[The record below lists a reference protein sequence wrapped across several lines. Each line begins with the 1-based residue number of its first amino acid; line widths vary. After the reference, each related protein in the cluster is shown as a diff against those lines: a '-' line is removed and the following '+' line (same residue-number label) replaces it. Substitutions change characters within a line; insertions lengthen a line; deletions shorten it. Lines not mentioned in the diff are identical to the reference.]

1 MGDQVASAIDR
12 PHARTGA
19 WALIQQPTGDGWILD
34 RIVNEV
40 AKVLGPR
47 AFRWADLAKSPPAET
62 IFFPHYSLYM
72 TARDHR
78 GADVAGRSVI
88 WFTHPGDYP
97 YSTAELLL
105 AFGAAKSVLFP
116 CSRFRDLWVAQGLD
130 VRKTRVILGAADPA
144 LFRGRPRAG
153 RVVGVNAAYYPRKG
167 SRLLLETVR
176 AARDLRFELLGR
188 GWRASPDFDDLSR
201 LANFTYLETPYSKYP
216 SRMRR
221 WHAFLSTSRL
231 EGGPVPLVEAMMANA
246 TPVATDTGF
255 APDLITH
262 GRTGFI
268 IDPDDAPD
276 QVADVLREAAREPID
291 SRSAV
296 VDLSW
301 TRFARE
307 VVEVGDGAAA
317 GDQGRQR
324 GAPPAPPRRER
335 PAPAAAIP
343 AASFIAYSSGRGPGA
358 DLIWSFARGHGAQ
371 VAPITSPPPDD
382 RRRTPVL
389 WGLLD
394 GALERIRAAK
404 ADGAQFVY
412 LDHAYLG
419 RGHGRRYRMCL
430 DGFHAGP
437 VREADAVRLAD
448 LNITP
453 RPWRSGG
460 SVVLVCPPTAAA
472 AAANDTTPDAWLAR
486 TLALLRTHTD
496 RPLEIRRKPRP
507 GHPAEPL
514 ASALGRAHAVVC
526 HTSTIA
532 VEATIAGVPAFVDP
546 ASPAAP
552 VAGTDL
558 ARIECPTR
566 PDRGPWLRH
575 LACMQFSVDEFE
587 AGRAWSLLIEHLSRP
602 EVKLAP

>member
-1 MGDQVASAIDR
+1 MGDRVPSGVDR
-12 PHARTGA
+12 PHTRIGP

-47 AFRWADLAKSPPAET
+47 AFRWADLARTPPAET

-72 TARDHR
+72 TAREHR
-78 GADVAGRSVI
+78 GAGVAGRSVI

-116 CSRFRDLWVAQGLD
+116 CSRFRDFWVAQGLD

-188 GWRASPDFDDLSR
+188 GWRTSPDFEDLSR
-201 LANFTYLETPYSKYP
+201 LANFSYLETTYSKYP
-216 SRMRR
+216 PRMRR

-268 IDPDDAPD
+268 IDPDDDPD
-276 QVADVLREAAREPID
+276 HVAEVLREAAREPID

-296 VDLSW
+296 VDLTW

-307 VVEVGDGAAA
+307 VVEVGDGAAS
-317 GDQGRQR
+317 GDH
-324 GAPPAPPRRER
+324 GAERTRALPTPRRGR
-335 PAPAAAIP
+335 PVPTAATP
-343 AASFIAYSSGRGPGA
+343 SASFIAYSSGRGPGA
-358 DLIWSFARGHGAQ
+358 DLIWSFARGHGAP
-371 VAPITSPPPDD
+371 VAPLASSPPAD

-394 GALERIRAAK
+394 GALERINAAK
-404 ADGAQFVY
+404 AEGADFVY
-412 LDHAYLG
+412 LDHAYLC

-430 DGFHAGP
+430 NSFHAGP
-437 VREADAVRLAD
+437 VHEADADRLAG
-448 LNITP
+448 LNIAP

-460 SVVLVCPPTAAA
+460 SVVLVCPPTTAAA
-472 AAANDTTPDAWLAR
+472 AAHDITPDAWLTG
-486 TLALLRTHTD
+486 TLALLRAYTD
-496 RPLEIRRKPRP
+496 RPLEIRRKPSP

-532 VEATIAGVPAFVDP
+532 VEAIIAGVPAFVDR

-558 ARIECPTR
+558 ARIEHPAR
-566 PDRGPWLRH
+566 PDRDPWLRH
-575 LACMQFSVDEFE
+575 LACMQFSLDEFE
-587 AGRAWSLLIEHLSRP
+587 AGRAWSLLVEHLSRP